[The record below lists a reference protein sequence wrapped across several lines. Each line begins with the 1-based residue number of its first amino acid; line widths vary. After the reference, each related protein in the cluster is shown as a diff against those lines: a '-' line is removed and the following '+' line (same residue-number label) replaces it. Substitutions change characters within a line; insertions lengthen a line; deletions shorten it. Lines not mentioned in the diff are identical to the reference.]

1 MTVVPIPME
10 GALTLASDV
19 VEIPV
24 LETLITIRHKLY
36 ALKKDR
42 DSYIKPDVITAL
54 YRETEEQVERLTDL
68 RTNEIWNSCARNRV
82 NDVLDDVM
90 SLLSLFFMSIGR
102 NRESPAVYAQLVT
115 IEVCRVQAN
124 IHTWRYL
131 TDANQRYVDQLA
143 QMGIYTDSI
152 LTEIEDRL
160 KDVER
165 IIFADTDRADV
176 SRCFLDLLKQKLA
189 QCKGSLSAL
198 LSTIHEVSPE
208 LYGYGCIALTLLIA
222 HPRKPL
228 HEELVALRREL
239 AAVAS
244 RPQGFTAKDIYPFQD
259 KLRHIDQD
267 LPRGASKGQA
277 LVVGLL
283 EHLHEETHDLI
294 ASTDNISESLMP
306 IADRLKSIKAQLE
319 RLALTHKWTLR
330 ETDLYAFQ
338 LQLQEIEKLRTN
350 GKFRDAE
357 SNVPDGQALIN
368 FLLRGC
374 YRLMSK
380 MLSENVPVSE
390 ALMPIHNQL
399 STVRRC
405 LLEVTK
411 WGKPD
416 SARDLYPYQMKLAS
430 IENMRVNGIFYD
442 DEGNIPEGQAIC
454 TALLNECY
462 DILHDIVATIE

>member
-10 GALTLASDV
+10 
-19 VEIPV
+19 EIPV
-24 LETLITIRHKLY
+24 LETLITIRHKLS

-42 DSYIKPDVITAL
+42 DSYPKPDLIIAL
-54 YRETEEQVERLTDL
+54 YHETEEQVEKITDL
-68 RTNEIWNSCARNRV
+68 RTNEVWNLSARNRV

-102 NRESPAVYAQLVT
+102 NQESPAVYAQLVT
-115 IEVCRVQAN
+115 IE
-124 IHTWRYL
+124 RYL
-131 TDANQRYVDQLA
+131 DQLA

-152 LTEIEDRL
+152 LIEIEDRL
-160 KDVER
+160 KDVEK
-165 IIFADTDRADV
+165 IIFADADRPDV
-176 SRCFLDLLKQKLA
+176 SRCFLDLLKKKLA
-189 QCKGSLSAL
+189 RCKM
-198 LSTIHEVSPE
+198 
-208 LYGYGCIALTLLIA
+208 
-222 HPRKPL
+222 
-228 HEELVALRREL
+228 
-239 AAVAS
+239 
-244 RPQGFTAKDIYPFQD
+244 
-259 KLRHIDQD
+259 KLRHIDQY
-267 LPRGASKGQA
+267 LPKDTSKGQA
-277 LVVGLL
+277 LIVGLL
-283 EHLHEETHDLI
+283 EHLYEETHDLI

-306 IADRLKSIKAQLE
+306 IADRLKDIKAQLE
-319 RLALTHKWTLR
+319 RLALTHRWTLR
-330 ETDLYAFQ
+330 ETDLYTFQ
-338 LQLQEIEKLRTN
+338 ARLYAKLQLQEIEKLRQN
-350 GKFRDAE
+350 GKFRDAQ

-390 ALMPIHNQL
+390 ALMPVHNQL

-405 LLEVTK
+405 LVEVTK

-430 IENMRVNGIFYD
+430 IDNMRVNGIFYD

-462 DILHDIVATIE
+462 DILHDFMATIE